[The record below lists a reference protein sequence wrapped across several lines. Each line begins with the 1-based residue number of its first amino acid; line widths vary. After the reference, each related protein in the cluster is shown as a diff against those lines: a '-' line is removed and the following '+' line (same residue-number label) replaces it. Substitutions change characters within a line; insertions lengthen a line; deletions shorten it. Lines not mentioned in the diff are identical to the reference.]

1 MHTFN
6 LSANIENG
14 FAEGTRYIVT
24 PNARKAIHNIVNDFH
39 SGIHS
44 FTIIGTYGT
53 GKSCFLLALESDLQK
68 KRSEKYLIDSRNLS
82 VTTDSFEF
90 LNILGDY
97 AELSILLSRKL
108 NIEGSSSSIFDDL
121 KSYYNRCRQKG
132 KFLVIVV
139 DEFGKILEHAA
150 KNNPEKELYF
160 MQKLAEFVNV
170 PSRNIL
176 LLTTLHQNF
185 SSYAR
190 GLTEE
195 QYNEW
200 TKVKGRFKEITFV
213 EPVEQLLQLASEQL
227 QEDRGS
233 IAPPMTKNIFLLA
246 KNTRFVT
253 DDFSEDVARKLYPLD
268 TFSAYAI
275 TTAIQ
280 RYGQNERSLFTFL
293 SSKGE
298 NSISEFE
305 DCEFLTYNLENVYDY
320 ILYNFY
326 SYLKD
331 ANADSMSWS
340 SIQVAIERVEGQ
352 DWESKEQMLSAVKI
366 VKALGL
372 LNLFGKAGFRLTEN
386 DMAEYAM
393 LAMHIQSADRILK
406 QLKSKKIIRYAAYK
420 ERLMLFEGTDIDL
433 EAEIRDA
440 GMIVPR
446 PVAFVDELRMFFN
459 KRISPV
465 KAHYYHK
472 GTPRFFDYRIEE
484 EPLDITPSGD
494 TDGYIELIFSTSKNA
509 LNVIKDRSENSNNAL
524 IFAYFNNTEDIVEH
538 LYNINKY
545 RYLLER
551 VINKEDRVAVQ
562 EIQNLKEYEETLLNK
577 TISDNLFGYGNH
589 VIGRFY

>member
-14 FAEGTRYIVT
+14 FTEGTRYIVT

-298 NSISEFE
+298 NSI
-305 DCEFLTYNLENVYDY
+305 
-320 ILYNFY
+320 
-326 SYLKD
+326 
-331 ANADSMSWS
+331 
-340 SIQVAIERVEGQ
+340 
-352 DWESKEQMLSAVKI
+352 
-366 VKALGL
+366 
-372 LNLFGKAGFRLTEN
+372 
-386 DMAEYAM
+386 
-393 LAMHIQSADRILK
+393 
-406 QLKSKKIIRYAAYK
+406 
-420 ERLMLFEGTDIDL
+420 
-433 EAEIRDA
+433 
-440 GMIVPR
+440 
-446 PVAFVDELRMFFN
+446 
-459 KRISPV
+459 
-465 KAHYYHK
+465 
-472 GTPRFFDYRIEE
+472 
-484 EPLDITPSGD
+484 
-494 TDGYIELIFSTSKNA
+494 
-509 LNVIKDRSENSNNAL
+509 
-524 IFAYFNNTEDIVEH
+524 
-538 LYNINKY
+538 
-545 RYLLER
+545 
-551 VINKEDRVAVQ
+551 
-562 EIQNLKEYEETLLNK
+562 
-577 TISDNLFGYGNH
+577 
-589 VIGRFY
+589 